1 MAESLG
7 GAHINMLAKRPLWYV
22 ALIAGIFLVL
32 TALCAGLR
40 LIPASRGYSISAEF
54 AELPANDR
62 ELEQWLR
69 NQPGVV
75 KHTAQVTRDGH
86 VVFISWIMTQNVG
99 GNPRTPDVRTAWQRM
114 GYSTPTTV
122 DWAWRDK

>member
-1 MAESLG
+1 M
-7 GAHINMLAKRPLWYV
+7 NMPAKRPLRYV
-22 ALIAGIFLVL
+22 TVIAGAFLVL
-32 TALCAGLR
+32 VALCAGLR
-40 LIPASRGYSISAEF
+40 LIPASRGYSIRAEF

-69 NQPGVV
+69 DQSGVADRTV
-75 KHTAQVTRDGH
+75 HVRRDGQ
-86 VVFISWIMTQNVG
+86 VVFVSWIMTQNLA
-99 GNPRTPDVRTAWQRM
+99 GNPRTPDLETGWQRK